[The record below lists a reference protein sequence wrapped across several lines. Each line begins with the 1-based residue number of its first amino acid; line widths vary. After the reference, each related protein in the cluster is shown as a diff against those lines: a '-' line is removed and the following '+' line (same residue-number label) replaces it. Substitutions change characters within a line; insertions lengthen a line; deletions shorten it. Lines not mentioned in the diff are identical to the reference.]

1 MKYRHFMLAGLII
14 PSWSVLSTPNINRC
28 KNINIPFENN
38 QLYFDQSCSTA
49 YVVPQANGTI
59 KEGSFTPNSYGRNIC
74 GHYRSTVEA
83 IERVDNELLEFYKN
97 FGEYIQKKLDLIN
110 RIHELRLKIN
120 SVREQYANEIEKYE
134 QAKFYLDV
142 LGEEYIE
149 VSQELSDCKKASTEC
164 SFEQEEV
171 DRVRSDLTVAA
182 QEVSEANKEYRI
194 PKAIIKSAERS
205 ILSAEEWLALL
216 EYGQSAR
223 LENMKSVKGDL
234 MQMLAKYS
242 YTEAGDA
249 LFTFDL
255 EHQALVEELAE
266 KYSHLGLNWEKMP
279 ATKVD
284 ASTLSLFNSSV
295 LSIDAQNLLPV
306 VETYIVGQGQPTPG
320 FNTIGKQQISPEDP
334 WSAGNILSSVPTND
348 IVKVGFKVNAISACN
363 LDNDSSLN
371 QMVKVIKPSLY
382 FQYGVDVSSG
392 YTAHVNKK
400 ALIDATEIKQSSDYS
415 VWLKPWATANSIS
428 DLNSLISINF
438 DSAVPEDVQFKV
450 ARSVLERTALSYMDN
465 LGKRIPIPPYST
477 FGVASGAEL
486 PSIDTGYE
494 TVSGHQGVH
503 FVWSRFSQ
511 QEEDTFSA
519 RDRYFWD
526 NTDAT
531 YSESIASSYM
541 LPQSKLIS
549 FEIAQ

>member
-1 MKYRHFMLAGLII
+1 MKYRYFIMAGLIF
-14 PSWSVLSTPNINRC
+14 PSWSALSTPNINRC
-28 KNINIPFENN
+28 ENINIPFENN

-49 YVVPQANGTI
+49 YVVPKGNGTI

-74 GHYRSTVEA
+74 SHYRSTADA
-83 IERVDNELLEFYKN
+83 IERVDNELLDFYKKFAEN
-97 FGEYIQKKLDLIN
+97 VEKKIELIN
-110 RIHELRLKIN
+110 RVYELNIKII
-120 SVREQYANEIEKYE
+120 SVKEQYEDEISKYE
-134 QAKFYLDV
+134 RAQADMDFLRD
-142 LGEEYIE
+142 EYIE
-149 VSQELSDCKKASTEC
+149 LSRELSSCKNISNEC

-171 DRVRSDLTVAA
+171 DRVRADLIVAA
-182 QEVSEANKEYRI
+182 QEVSEANKGYEI
-194 PKAIIKSAERS
+194 PKAIIKSAEKA
-205 ILSAEEWLALL
+205 ILSAEEQLALL
-216 EYGQSAR
+216 EYHEKTH
-223 LENMKSVKGDL
+223 LETMKSVKDNL
-234 MQMLAKYS
+234 MQMLTKYS

-306 VETYIVGQGQPTPG
+306 VETYIVGQGRPSPG
-320 FNTIGKQQISPEDP
+320 FNTIGKQQISPEGP
-334 WSAGNILSSVPTND
+334 RSAADMQSSAPSND
-348 IVKVGFKVNAISACN
+348 IVKAGFKVNAISACN

-392 YTAHVNKK
+392 YTAHVNTK
-400 ALIDATEIKQSSDYS
+400 ALIDATEIRQSSDYS
-415 VWLKPWATANSIS
+415 VWLKPWAKANTTS
-428 DLNSLISINF
+428 DLNSLININF
-438 DSAVPEDVQFKV
+438 DSAVPEDIQFKV

-465 LGKRIPIPPYST
+465 LGKRVPIPPYST
-477 FGVASGAEL
+477 VGIASGAEL
-486 PSIDTGYE
+486 PSIDRGYE
-494 TVSGHQGVH
+494 TVSAYRSVY
-503 FVWSRFSQ
+503 FIWSKFSQ
-511 QEEDTFSA
+511 QEEDTISA

-526 NTDAT
+526 NTEAT